1 MERLILLRHG
11 KAEPD
16 SASGEDFDRRLSSR
30 GARESAEMGAHL
42 ADMGFRPDLAL
53 ISPAAR
59 TRETWEAMQ
68 ASFPDAQ
75 VRPCDELYHA
85 EADVIRRTAEQADGE
100 ARTVMVV
107 GHNPG
112 LQELALSLLAEGA
125 SPPGL
130 IAKATRAFPPGAAAV
145 FLIDHGGRAHYDG
158 LFFPERQH

>member
-16 SASGEDFDRRLSSR
+16 SKSGDDFDRRLSPR

-68 ASFPDAQ
+68 ESFPDAE
-75 VRPCDELYHA
+75 VRACDELYHA

-100 ARTVMVV
+100 AKTVMVV

-112 LQELALSLLAEGA
+112 LHELALTLLAEGDA
-125 SPPGL
+125 PSGL

-145 FLIDHGGRAHYDG
+145 FLIDHGGRPHYDG

>member
-16 SASGEDFDRRLSSR
+16 SVSGDDFDRRLSAR

-53 ISPAAR
+53 VSPAAR

-68 ASFPDAQ
+68 ASFPDAD

-85 EADVIRRTAEQADGE
+85 EAEVIRRTAEEADG
-100 ARTVMVV
+100 AAKTVMVV

-112 LQELALSLLAEGA
+112 LQELAVALLTEGGA
-125 SPPGL
+125 PGGL
-130 IAKATRAFPPGAAAV
+130 LQRAMRNFPPGAAAV
-145 FLIDHGGRAHYDG
+145 FLIDGNGRPHYDG